1 MKKVLRYSSAFKQKV
16 VREIELGGL
25 IMKIKET
32 AIFLYLRM
40 TILLG
45 LLFAIV
51 YAFVSILMASMGIS
65 SFAFYLVFAVFI
77 VSIQYIVGPKIVEWT
92 MKVRYLDKGELPEV
106 QAMVREL
113 AERAKIPVPR
123 IGISGMKVPNAFAF
137 GRSLADGR
145 VCVTKGILN
154 LLNRDELKAVLGHE
168 LSHLKNRDVLFITFL
183 SVIPLILYRIFF
195 HLVFFGRYSRR
206 RDSGGYVL
214 LIGLLAFIFYFITNL
229 LVLYA
234 SRIREYF
241 ADRGSIELGN
251 SPHALA
257 TALYKLVYGAARVPD
272 ENLKEVEGVK
282 AFFLNDLSRAR
293 KEIRE
298 LSELDLNHDGTID
311 LFELKNLESREL
323 KLKTTDKLME
333 LLSTHPNMLKR
344 IKHLSVVD
352 VPR

>member
-1 MKKVLRYSSAFKQKV
+1 MR
-16 VREIELGGL
+16 
-25 IMKIKET
+25 IKET
-32 AIFLYLRM
+32 VISLYLRM

-51 YAFVSILMASMGIS
+51 YAFVSIFMSAMGIS
-65 SFAFYLVFAVFI
+65 SFAFYVIFAVFI
-77 VSIQYIVGPKIVEWT
+77 VIIQYMVGPKIVEWT
-92 MKVRYLDKGELPEV
+92 MRVRYLNKGELPEV
-106 QAMVREL
+106 QKMVGEL
-113 AERAKIPVPR
+113 AKKAKIPVPR
-123 IGISGMKVPNAFAF
+123 IGISGMNLPNAFAF

-154 LLNRDELKAVLGHE
+154 LLNRDELRAVLGHE

-206 RDSGGYVL
+206 RDSGGYML

-257 TALYKLVYGAARVPD
+257 TALYKLVYGAARVPA
-272 ENLKEVEGVK
+272 ENLKEIEGVK
-282 AFFLNDLSRAR
+282 AFFLNDLSKAK

-298 LSELDLNHDGTID
+298 LSALDLDHDGTID
-311 LFELKNLESREL
+311 PFELKKIKSQEI

-344 IKHLSVVD
+344 IKHLAGIKLG
-352 VPR
+352 